1 MLSAFGKYFFSSLLT
16 TQLLI
21 AGSLYTSSAE
31 AAARR
36 CSIRTLVEESAR
48 TESSNSFSINDISGV
63 EKIKLKPATITK
75 LKKVFDKKGW
85 ELSATKIKEVIE
97 SGAKMIKGNSRTPSI
112 ERSNEMAELGKEILK
127 ATKADLNK
135 EQSKIV
141 TYMIAESVMRLEA
154 IKTSDYKTGAALP
167 VFKKKSTLHID
178 QFHDIVESYVEG
190 TTGYVDLPQD
200 GGFLSWP
207 EIRGLYANNSW
218 AIGLRDHDMY
228 HLHYS
233 YGHPYYLAV
242 NLHSSRS
249 INDRRYILISALWES
264 VDTFRTGLEGSI
276 SSYYKRKN
284 MTAEEGMLDLGTAT
298 EAELAAIEAAVGSHE
313 NVSSYNQ
320 LAYNAGWRPT
330 KTKFGR
336 TSINVSEATLQKE
349 ITDYINESVARLKV
363 ASKKKYAK
371 YHRQGPGVTV
381 TTSEEAIPGY

>member
-1 MLSAFGKYFFSSLLT
+1 MLNVMSKYVFSTVLT
-16 TQLLI
+16 AQLLI
-21 AGSLYTSSAE
+21 VGSLYSSSAE
-31 AAARR
+31 AATR

-48 TESSNSFSINDISGV
+48 SESSSSFYINDISGV

-75 LKKVFDKKGW
+75 LKKAFDKKGW

-97 SGAKMIKGNSRTPSI
+97 GAAEMIKGNSRNPSI
-112 ERSNEMAELGKEILK
+112 ERSNEMAEFGKEIMK
-127 ATKADLNK
+127 AVKTDLNK
-135 EQSKIV
+135 DQTKMV
-141 TYMIAESVMRLEA
+141 TYMIGEAVMRLEA
-154 IKTSDYKTGAALP
+154 IKTSEYKTGAALP

-178 QFHDIVESYVEG
+178 KFHDIVEEYVNG
-190 TTGYVDLPQD
+190 TAGYTDFPQD

-249 INDRRYILISALWES
+249 INDRRYILISALWEA

-276 SSYYKRKN
+276 ASYYKRKN
-284 MTAEEGMLDLGTAT
+284 MTAEEGMLDLATAT
-298 EAELAAIEAAVGSHE
+298 EAELAAIEAEVGSHQ
-313 NVSSYNQ
+313 NVGSYSE
-320 LAYNAGWRPT
+320 LAYSAGWRPT

-336 TSINVSEATLQKE
+336 TTVNVSEATLQKE
-349 ITDYINESVARLKV
+349 ITDYINESIARLKV
-363 ASKKKYAK
+363 RTNKKYAN
-371 YHRQGPGVTV
+371 YHRNGPGETV

>member
-1 MLSAFGKYFFSSLLT
+1 MLNFLSNYVFSTVLT

-21 AGSLYTSSAE
+21 VGSLYTNSAE

-48 TESSNSFSINDISGV
+48 AENTSSFFINDISGV

-75 LKKVFDKKGW
+75 LKKVFDDKGW

-97 SGAKMIKGNSRTPSI
+97 GGAEMIKGNSRTPSI
-112 ERSNEMAELGKEILK
+112 ERSNEMAALGKEILK
-127 ATKADLNK
+127 AAKADLNK
-135 EQSKIV
+135 EQTKMV

-154 IKTSDYKTGAALP
+154 IKTSDYKTGEALP

-178 QFHDIVESYVEG
+178 KFHDLVESYVDG
-190 TTGYVDLPQD
+190 TTGYADLPQD

-264 VDTFRTGLEGSI
+264 VDTFRTGLESSI
-276 SSYYKRKN
+276 SSYYKNKN
-284 MTAEEGMLDLGTAT
+284 MTAEEGMLDLGSAT
-298 EAELAAIEAAVGSHE
+298 KAELAAIEAVVGSHQ
-313 NVSSYNQ
+313 NVSSYGE
-320 LAYNAGWRPT
+320 LAHSAGWRPT

-349 ITDYINESVARLKV
+349 IVDYINESVARLKV
-363 ASKKKYAK
+363 AANKKYAK